1 MDSLTENPPSYRV
14 EVSGWD
20 EKENFF
26 VEKTMLDWS
35 DGMRRRIAVHAPVA
49 RDAVV
54 FVRLAQQLGGGSSF
68 PIPYRA
74 VEATP
79 ERDGECTVLTVQQL
93 QPKRAFRDR
102 PEITLDDRDV
112 A

>member
-1 MDSLTENPPSYRV
+1 
-14 EVSGWD
+14 
-20 EKENFF
+20 
-26 VEKTMLDWS
+26 
-35 DGMRRRIAVHAPVA
+35 
-49 RDAVV
+49 
-54 FVRLAQQLGGGSSF
+54 
-68 PIPYRA
+68 

>member
-1 MDSLTENPPSYRV
+1 MDSYTKNSPSYRV

-26 VEKTMLDWS
+26 VEKTILDWS
-35 DGMRRRIAVHAPVA
+35 DGMRRRIAVHVPVA

-54 FVRLAQQLGGGSSF
+54 FVRLAQQVGGGSSF

-74 VEATP
+74 VEAIP
-79 ERDGECTVLTVQQL
+79 ERDGGCTMLTVQQL
-93 QPKRAFRDR
+93 QPRRAFRER
-102 PEITLDDRDV
+102 AEMTFDDRDV